1 MNTREQAE
9 ATSIAEYHPYQKFL
23 LAVDCIIFGFDGQR
37 LKALFIKRAFN
48 PGMNKWSLMGGF
60 VQANEGVEEAA
71 SRILDQL
78 TGLSNVYMEQL
89 HCFGDV
95 QRDPGG
101 RVISIAYFALIN
113 IADYSE
119 EMMKEHNAKWF
130 ELTNIP
136 ALVFDHKQMVILA
149 KERLQQKITN
159 HPVGFALLPQKFT
172 LRQLQTLYEA
182 INETE
187 LDKRNFTRR
196 ILDLGIL
203 KKLDEKE
210 RGTSKKGS
218 FYFVFDEQ
226 KYKKLDKEGIK
237 LV

>member
-1 MNTREQAE
+1 MSVTKEVETA
-9 ATSIAEYHPYQKFL
+9 SIAEYIQYTKFL
-23 LAVDCIIFGFDGQR
+23 LAVDCIIFGFDGKR

-48 PGMNKWSLMGGF
+48 PGISKWSLMGGF

-71 SRILDQL
+71 SRILNQL
-78 TGLSNVYMEQL
+78 TGLSNIYMEQL
-89 HCFGDV
+89 HCFGDLN
-95 QRDPGG
+95 RDPGG

-113 IADYSE
+113 IADYSD
-119 EMMKEHNAKWF
+119 EMMNEHNAKWF
-130 ELTNIP
+130 ELDHIP
-136 ALVFDHKQMVILA
+136 ALIFDHHNMMMLA
-149 KERLQQKITN
+149 KERLQQKIAN
-159 HPVGFALLPQKFT
+159 HPIGFALLPPKFT

-218 FYFVFDEQ
+218 FYFVFDEE
-226 KYKKLDKEGIK
+226 KYKKLDKEGIT
-237 LV
+237 LF